1 MSSRNSGLGKLS
13 KVNVKYRENSEQYQK
28 CLTFFGLDDSRVLQQ
43 TANVGINSGFRTMN
57 VTQEVRRE
65 APKETSMTYA
75 TLVNRDDE
83 IRRRDEL
90 IKQVQAGSTDEHIFQ
105 EIHHINKRLSQ
116 QLHVTEVDAEFDD
129 RLESVSE
136 RSFGGGSA
144 IYGGKVLS
152 DSVFEN
158 HSLSGSHIGGHVER
172 SGSVLLGNEGFG
184 EQFEIDTRGLGGR
197 GGRGGQFESYDR
209 GLGGRGGQFESYDRG
224 LGGRDGRVERDGR
237 GGQFER
243 YESGVFGRQCGSE
256 RDFSVSSRA
265 SSHFNMLEDLKQIKA
280 EEERQRFIRSKWLDD
295 KSDRFSDVS
304 SVKQT
309 MTLKDIFDTHL
320 NGFQPESW
328 ITEQW
333 WERKSRTDPVFIGYL
348 NSVGNHIRYIN
359 CGEEKIRC
367 FNDYITAFKHAIQV
381 RGKYSTSKTWAE
393 ISSHCSAFTDIAN
406 SLEFTSVKDIVHWT
420 NKLYA

>member
-136 RSFGGGSA
+136 RSFGGRSA

-158 HSLSGSHIGGHVER
+158 HSLSGSIRRAGSHIGGHVER

-209 GLGGRGGQFESYDRG
+209 GLGGRDGRVERDGRGGQFESYDRGLGGLGGRDGRVERVERGGQFESYDRG
-224 LGGRDGRVERDGR
+224 LGGRDGRVERGGQFESYDRGLGGRDGRVER
-237 GGQFER
+237 GGQFESYDR
-243 YESGVFGRQCGSE
+243 GR
-256 RDFSVSSRA
+256 
-265 SSHFNMLEDLKQIKA
+265 
-280 EEERQRFIRSKWLDD
+280 
-295 KSDRFSDVS
+295 
-304 SVKQT
+304 
-309 MTLKDIFDTHL
+309 
-320 NGFQPESW
+320 
-328 ITEQW
+328 W
-333 WERKSRTDPVFIGYL
+333 WT
-348 NSVGNHIRYIN
+348 
-359 CGEEKIRC
+359 
-367 FNDYITAFKHAIQV
+367 
-381 RGKYSTSKTWAE
+381 
-393 ISSHCSAFTDIAN
+393 
-406 SLEFTSVKDIVHWT
+406 
-420 NKLYA
+420 

>member
-1 MSSRNSGLGKLS
+1 MGSRNLGLGKLS
-13 KVNVKYRENSEQYQK
+13 KVNGKYRENSEQYQK
-28 CLTFFGLDDSRVLQQ
+28 CLKFFGLDDSRVLQQ

-57 VTQEVRRE
+57 VTQEVRRDVTQEVRRE
-65 APKETSMTYA
+65 APKETSMVYA

-90 IKQVQAGSTDEHIFQ
+90 IKQVHAGSTDELIFQ
-105 EIHHINKRLSQ
+105 EIHHINIRLSQ

-136 RSFGGGSA
+136 RSFGEGSA

-152 DSVFEN
+152 DSAFEN
-158 HSLSGSHIGGHVER
+158 HSLSGSIRRAGNHIGGHVER
-172 SGSVLLGNEGFG
+172 AGSVLFGNEGFG
-184 EQFEIDTRGLGGR
+184 GQFESYDRGR
-197 GGRGGQFESYDR
+197 VERGGQFESYDR
-209 GLGGRGGQFESYDRG
+209 RLG
-224 LGGRDGRVERDGR
+224 GRVERDG
-237 GGQFER
+237 QFES

-295 KSDRFSDVS
+295 KSERFSDVS

-333 WERKSRTDPVFIGYL
+333 WERKSKTDPVFIGYL
-348 NSVGNHIRYIN
+348 SSVGNHIRHIN

-381 RGKYSTSKTWAE
+381 RGKYSTSKTWAK
-393 ISSHCSAFTDIAN
+393 ISSHCLAFTDIAN
-406 SLEFTSVKDIVHWT
+406 SLEFTSVKDIVDWT